1 MLSPDSMGVLYG
13 WKFCPRCG
21 SSLAPG
27 ENGLR
32 CADCGLAV
40 YASPSVSACVLVE
53 DDEGRLLL
61 ARRAGEIEHG
71 KWDVPGGFIA
81 EGEEPADAAV
91 RELRE
96 ETGLEVELGDFLGYW
111 TDWYGDGPDA
121 AFTVNFYWRGR
132 FADGGTPVANDDIDE
147 VRWFAPDELP
157 PAGEIAFVNVP
168 LVIDRWRQLRA

>member
-1 MLSPDSMGVLYG
+1 VAVLYG
-13 WKFCPRCG
+13 WKFCPRCR

-32 CADCGLAV
+32 CGACGLAI
-40 YASPSVSACVLVE
+40 YATPGVSACVLVE
-53 DDEGRLLL
+53 DERGRVLL
-61 ARRAGEIEHG
+61 ARRAGEVEHG

-96 ETGLEVELGDFLGYW
+96 ETGLEVELGDFLGFF

-121 AFTVNFYWRGR
+121 AFTVNLYWRGR
-132 FADGGTPVANDDIDE
+132 FVGGGTPRAADDVDE
-147 VRWFAPDELP
+147 VRWFGRDELP
-157 PAGEIAFVNVP
+157 GAGEIAFANVA
-168 LVIDRWRQLRA
+168 LVLDRWRDEHP